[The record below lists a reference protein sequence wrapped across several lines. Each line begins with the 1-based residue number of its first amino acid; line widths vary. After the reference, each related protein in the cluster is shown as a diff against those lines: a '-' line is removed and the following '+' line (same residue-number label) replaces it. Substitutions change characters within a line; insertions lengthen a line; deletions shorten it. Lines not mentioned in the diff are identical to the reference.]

1 MGIGAGSG
9 IIRIFHTVKLSS
21 EEGSAFFEA
30 WEHAILQWKLILS
43 ADSMN

>member
-9 IIRIFHTVKLSS
+9 IISIFHIVKLSF

-30 WEHAILQWKLILS
+30 WEHALLQWKLILS
-43 ADSMN
+43 ADSLN